1 MSRYAKSGVD
11 HEKKHA
17 GLSGML
23 SHLHGTL
30 QNNPR
35 ARVSSSA
42 GHYASVIEV
51 SGSDLALAVSTD
63 GVGTKILVARM
74 AGRHDTV
81 GIDLVAMNANDVAC
95 CGANPLAMVDYIA
108 VDAVDPD
115 VLEQIAKGLAEGA
128 RRAEISIPG
137 GEVAQVREML
147 SSGGDGPHY
156 DLVGTCVGVVNV
168 REVVDG
174 SAVEPGDVIVGIS
187 STGLHSNG
195 YSLARSAIFGEM
207 KLGIDDEL
215 PGCGRTVAEE
225 LLEPTAMYV
234 KECKALMRS
243 GSPPKAL
250 FNITGGGF
258 SNLLRVSA
266 TGVGMRLDS
275 LPEIPPVFRTIQGG
289 AGVSDAEMHQVFNLG
304 IGFAVVVPPWRVPDV
319 ERIARANDKSATVI
333 GRVVADE
340 QQRVVITRPGMKGAL
355 VAREAKGAF
364 THEGA
369 VPAEHA

>member
-1 MSRYAKSGVD
+1 MSQYASTGVD

-17 GLSGML
+17 GLAGML
-23 SHLHGTL
+23 AHLRGTL
-30 QNNPR
+30 DNNPR
-35 ARVSSSA
+35 ARVVSGA
-42 GHYASVIEV
+42 GHYASVLEV

-95 CGANPLAMVDYIA
+95 CGANPVAMVDYIA
-108 VDAVDPD
+108 VDAVNPG
-115 VLEQIAKGLAEGA
+115 VMEQIAKGLAEGA
-128 RRAEISIPG
+128 RLAEISIPG
-137 GEVAQVREML
+137 GEIAQVREML
-147 SSGGDGPHY
+147 SSEGAGPHY

-174 SAVEPGDVIVGIS
+174 STVEPGDIIVGIA

-195 YSLARSAIFGEM
+195 YSLARRAIFDQL
-207 KLGIDDEL
+207 KLSVDDEL
-215 PGCGRTVAEE
+215 PGCGRSVAEE

-243 GSPPKAL
+243 GSPPRAL

-258 SNLLRVSA
+258 TNLLRVSA
-266 TGVGMRLDS
+266 QGVGMRLDS
-275 LPEIPPVFRTIQGG
+275 LPEIPPVFRTIQVA
-289 AGVSDAEMHQVFNLG
+289 AGVADAEMHQVFNLG
-304 IGFAVVVPPWRVPDV
+304 IGFAVIVPAWRVPDV
-319 ERIARANDKSATVI
+319 ERIALANDKQARVI
-333 GRVVADE
+333 GRVVADP
-340 QQRVVITRPGMKGAL
+340 QARVVITRPELRGAL

-364 THEGA
+364 THEDA